1 MHTLQKLLIKRLV
14 EENGRIYSSL
24 TRGYD
29 SEDNIAFH
37 LKQLLS
43 DVLVEKREEKY
54 FITAKGINKLNEF
67 QKTDLQD
74 NTFKMCFVGFVCKC
88 GDEYLIKP
96 HKNAKEVFYNLPSG
110 SPLFG
115 EDLMDALPRIFY
127 DETDLHLA
135 CENFKFDSVHIK
147 TVKSTDGKILFDDAF
162 VVFLVDV
169 TSVQKEKMVM
179 MKGCEWQVKDLL
191 EQLKTKWPE
200 IDYCILKKDWEV
212 YKKYS
217 VTCDYVL
224 K

>member
-14 EENGRIYSSL
+14 EENGRVYSSL

-37 LKQLLS
+37 LKQLLA
-43 DVLVEKREEKY
+43 DELVEKREEKY

-67 QKTDLQD
+67 QKTDLKD

-96 HKNAKEVFYNLPSG
+96 HKNAMEVFYNLPSG

-115 EDLMDALPRIFY
+115 EDLTDALPRIFY
-127 DETDLHLA
+127 DETVINLKYEDF
-135 CENFKFDSVHIK
+135 NFDSFHMK
-147 TVKSTDGKILFDDAF
+147 TVKSADGDVLFDDAF

-169 TSVQKEKMVM
+169 TSEQKEKMVM
-179 MKGCEWQVKDLL
+179 KKGCEWQRKESL
-191 EQLKTKWPE
+191 EQLKNKWPE
-200 IDYCILKKDWEV
+200 TDFCILRENWGI
-212 YKKYS
+212 YKNYTIVS
-217 VTCDYVL
+217 DYIL
-224 K
+224 R